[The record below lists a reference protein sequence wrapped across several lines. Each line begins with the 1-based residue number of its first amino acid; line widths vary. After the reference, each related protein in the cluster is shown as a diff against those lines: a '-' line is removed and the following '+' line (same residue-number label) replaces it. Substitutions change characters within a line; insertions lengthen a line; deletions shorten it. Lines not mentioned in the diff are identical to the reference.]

1 MKNKN
6 LYVAIPGIAFLACAL
21 HLFAYDRRIRKER
34 EKNPYTTESS
44 QAAELEVTHLSE
56 IIHVFVVEGHEY
68 IENSERYG
76 GGLQFIPNPLTGN
89 AVSTSIT
96 HAAILHTESCPCQAK
111 ATAP

>member
-21 HLFAYDRRIRKER
+21 LLFASDRHIRKER
-34 EKNPYTTESS
+34 ERNPYTTESS

-68 IENSERYG
+68 LGNAERYG
-76 GGLQFIPNPLTGN
+76 GGLFFPNPLTGN